1 MYIMIQR
8 VQTLFLLVAT
18 ILSALVVFVPISE
31 MMLPNGDV
39 AKLYSTGLKNLNSS
53 EVLYQTFPILILGL
67 ATSLLSLITIFIYQ
81 RRTIQMRLCV
91 YNILLL
97 LFMAILFAYYYFDI
111 RNKLEV
117 QMHSFSYTLVI
128 PLVNIILIFQAFR
141 AIRRD
146 DLLIKS
152 YDRLR

>member
-1 MYIMIQR
+1 MIQR